1 VALPPGRV
9 ELGGVR
15 VHLWVHVHAP
25 VP

>member
-15 VHLWVHVHAP
+15 VHLLVHVHAP